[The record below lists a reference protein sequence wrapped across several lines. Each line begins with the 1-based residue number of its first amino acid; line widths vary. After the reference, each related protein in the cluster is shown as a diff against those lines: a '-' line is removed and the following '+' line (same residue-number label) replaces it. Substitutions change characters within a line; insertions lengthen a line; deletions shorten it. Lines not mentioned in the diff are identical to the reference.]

1 MSNTTWAAAR
11 RTVETFNREHGGVF
25 LQLADVACEPLTA
38 AEIEHFAVQHGNWSD
53 ARALFVVV
61 RKREPTHA
69 ELVRTGQQLAR
80 MGFTFHKYR
89 ATRIWHIDTRT
100 AVAQTEPT
108 P

>member
-1 MSNTTWAAAR
+1 MSSKTWTAAR
-11 RTVETFNREHGGVF
+11 RTVETFNREHGGTYLRLV
-25 LQLADVACEPLTA
+25 DVASEPLTA
-38 AEIEHFAVQHGNWSD
+38 PEIEPFAAHAYRFS
-53 ARALFVVV
+53 ARTLFAMV

-80 MGFTFHKYR
+80 MGFAFHKYR
-89 ATRIWHIDTRT
+89 TTRIWHLDTRT

>member
-11 RTVETFNREHGGVF
+11 RTVETFNQKHGGVF
-25 LQLADVACEPLTA
+25 LQLAEVVHEPLTA
-38 AEIEHFAVQHGNWSD
+38 AEIETLAAHAYRHSAYTLFAM
-53 ARALFVVV
+53 V
-61 RKREPTHA
+61 RKSSRTHA

-89 ATRIWHIDTRT
+89 TTRIWHLDTRT
-100 AVAQTEPT
+100 DVAQTEPT